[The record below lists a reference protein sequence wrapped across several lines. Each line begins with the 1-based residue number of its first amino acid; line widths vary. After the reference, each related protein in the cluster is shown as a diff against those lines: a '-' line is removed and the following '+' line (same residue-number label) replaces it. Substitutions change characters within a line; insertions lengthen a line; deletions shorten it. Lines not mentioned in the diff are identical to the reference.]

1 MKKTQTEV
9 QYEQSAS
16 IVKIHGILSIV
27 FGSIGVAIGLIFLAI
42 IGFTFIAAVTTADV
56 VGIFIIM
63 LLVLLFWILP
73 QAFLI
78 VSGVTLLREPDPRV
92 VRILTITTL
101 VISALENVIL
111 LATSIATLLKLD
123 DYEQGYPD
131 GDEDAE

>member
-73 QAFLI
+73 QAFLM
-78 VSGVTLLREPDPRV
+78 TF
-92 VRILTITTL
+92 
-101 VISALENVIL
+101 
-111 LATSIATLLKLD
+111 
-123 DYEQGYPD
+123 
-131 GDEDAE
+131 

>member
-1 MKKTQTEV
+1 
-9 QYEQSAS
+9 
-16 IVKIHGILSIV
+16 
-27 FGSIGVAIGLIFLAI
+27 
-42 IGFTFIAAVTTADV
+42 
-56 VGIFIIM
+56 M